1 MDGGPPYARIA
12 AELRGQIER
21 GELLPGQRVP
31 STREITARWGVAM
44 ATATRV
50 LATLRQ
56 EGLVHPK
63 PGVGTVVSVHP
74 AAPPRQAPAA
84 IRPPAGHPPAEPLPP
99 GPPPDRPA
107 ADPARLAPGSVRP
120 TADRGP
126 GGAERIVAAAIT
138 VADAEGLAALSMRRV
153 AAELGAAPM
162 SLYRHV
168 ADKDDLVLQMMNT
181 VFARSHLPDPPD
193 GWRARLELAART
205 LWAMFGEHPWLA
217 SALSLTRPQALPA
230 DAALHRVGADRA
242 GRSRAGPGRDVHRLP
257 TLINYVRGIA
267 VNLESEAEA
276 EAVSG
281 LNSEEWLDTQE
292 PQLRSILAPGQFPMF
307 EQLISQEYDFSLDR
321 IFEFGLQR
329 LLDGLATLIADPAIA
344 RRPPAPHSG
353 RYGRRT
359 DLQPGAGAAHPRAG
373 TLRARDDRGGAG
385 PRPDGP
391 RGLRRRRP
399 AVLHPDAVHPV
410 RAGGLHPRVDREPGR
425 AHAGPRVPA
434 CPDRDPAGRDRAG
447 PLGVRA
453 QRQLRVRGGAGP
465 VPPGRGPGRAAGRV
479 RGLHREAAAG
489 PLGRGAQAEPQRA
502 ERHRLLACASRK
514 RRSRRAPAARTTTIP
529 PTPSS
534 TSGPAPSLFITSYG
548 APPAPAC
555 ATASESRTA
564 SPA

>member
-1 MDGGPPYARIA
+1 MDATPPYARIA
-12 AELRGQIER
+12 AELRDRITR
-21 GELLPGQRVP
+21 GELAPGQRVP

-56 EGLVHPK
+56 EGLVLPV
-63 PGVGTVVSVHP
+63 PGVGTVVSGPP
-74 AAPPRQAPAA
+74 AVPPRQPPAA
-84 IRPPAGHPPAEPLPP
+84 GRP
-99 GPPPDRPA
+99 
-107 ADPARLAPGSVRP
+107 DPARPDPVRPAPGPERP
-120 TADRGP
+120 AADRGP

-230 DAALHRVGADRA
+230 ALPYTEWVLTALAGHGLDLDAMFTTYL
-242 GRSRAGPGRDVHRLP
+242 

-329 LLDGLATLIADPAIA
+329 LLDGLAPLIADPA
-344 RRPPAPHSG
+344 
-353 RYGRRT
+353 
-359 DLQPGAGAAHPRAG
+359 
-373 TLRARDDRGGAG
+373 
-385 PRPDGP
+385 
-391 RGLRRRRP
+391 
-399 AVLHPDAVHPV
+399 
-410 RAGGLHPRVDREPGR
+410 
-425 AHAGPRVPA
+425 
-434 CPDRDPAGRDRAG
+434 
-447 PLGVRA
+447 
-453 QRQLRVRGGAGP
+453 
-465 VPPGRGPGRAAGRV
+465 
-479 RGLHREAAAG
+479 
-489 PLGRGAQAEPQRA
+489 
-502 ERHRLLACASRK
+502 
-514 RRSRRAPAARTTTIP
+514 
-529 PTPSS
+529 
-534 TSGPAPSLFITSYG
+534 
-548 APPAPAC
+548 
-555 ATASESRTA
+555 
-564 SPA
+564 

>member
-1 MDGGPPYARIA
+1 MDATPPYARIA
-12 AELRGQIER
+12 AELRGRITR
-21 GELLPGQRVP
+21 GELAPGQRVP

-56 EGLVHPK
+56 EGLVHPM
-63 PGVGTVVSVHP
+63 PGVGTVVSGHP
-74 AAPPRQAPAA
+74 AVPPRQPPAA
-84 IRPPAGHPPAEPLPP
+84 GRPDPVRPAP
-99 GPPPDRPA
+99 GPVRPA
-107 ADPARLAPGSVRP
+107 
-120 TADRGP
+120 ADRGP
-126 GGAERIVAAAIT
+126 GGAERIVAGAIT

-230 DAALHRVGADRA
+230 ALPYTEWVLTALDGHGLDL
-242 GRSRAGPGRDVHRLP
+242 DTMFTTYL

-329 LLDGLATLIADPAIA
+329 LLDGLATLIA
-344 RRPPAPHSG
+344 
-353 RYGRRT
+353 
-359 DLQPGAGAAHPRAG
+359 
-373 TLRARDDRGGAG
+373 
-385 PRPDGP
+385 
-391 RGLRRRRP
+391 
-399 AVLHPDAVHPV
+399 
-410 RAGGLHPRVDREPGR
+410 
-425 AHAGPRVPA
+425 
-434 CPDRDPAGRDRAG
+434 
-447 PLGVRA
+447 
-453 QRQLRVRGGAGP
+453 
-465 VPPGRGPGRAAGRV
+465 
-479 RGLHREAAAG
+479 
-489 PLGRGAQAEPQRA
+489 
-502 ERHRLLACASRK
+502 
-514 RRSRRAPAARTTTIP
+514 
-529 PTPSS
+529 
-534 TSGPAPSLFITSYG
+534 GPA
-548 APPAPAC
+548 
-555 ATASESRTA
+555 
-564 SPA
+564 

>member
-1 MDGGPPYARIA
+1 MDATPPYARIA
-12 AELRGQIER
+12 AELRDRITR
-21 GELLPGQRVP
+21 GELAPGQRVP

-56 EGLVHPK
+56 EGLVHPV
-63 PGVGTVVSVHP
+63 PGVGTVVSGPP
-74 AAPPRQAPAA
+74 AVPPRQPPAA
-84 IRPPAGHPPAEPLPP
+84 GRP
-99 GPPPDRPA
+99 
-107 ADPARLAPGSVRP
+107 DPARPAPGPERP
-120 TADRGP
+120 AADRGP

-205 LWAMFGEHPWLA
+205 LWAMFGQHPWLA

-230 DAALHRVGADRA
+230 ALPYTEWVLTALAGHGLDLDAMFTTYL
-242 GRSRAGPGRDVHRLP
+242 

-329 LLDGLATLIADPAIA
+329 LLDGLAPLIADPA
-344 RRPPAPHSG
+344 
-353 RYGRRT
+353 
-359 DLQPGAGAAHPRAG
+359 
-373 TLRARDDRGGAG
+373 
-385 PRPDGP
+385 
-391 RGLRRRRP
+391 
-399 AVLHPDAVHPV
+399 
-410 RAGGLHPRVDREPGR
+410 
-425 AHAGPRVPA
+425 
-434 CPDRDPAGRDRAG
+434 
-447 PLGVRA
+447 
-453 QRQLRVRGGAGP
+453 
-465 VPPGRGPGRAAGRV
+465 
-479 RGLHREAAAG
+479 
-489 PLGRGAQAEPQRA
+489 
-502 ERHRLLACASRK
+502 
-514 RRSRRAPAARTTTIP
+514 
-529 PTPSS
+529 
-534 TSGPAPSLFITSYG
+534 
-548 APPAPAC
+548 
-555 ATASESRTA
+555 
-564 SPA
+564 

>member
-1 MDGGPPYARIA
+1 MDATPPYARIA
-12 AELRGQIER
+12 AELRGRITR
-21 GELLPGQRVP
+21 GELAPGQRVP

-56 EGLVHPK
+56 EGLVHPM
-63 PGVGTVVSVHP
+63 PGVGTVVSGRP
-74 AAPPRQAPAA
+74 AVPPRQPPAA
-84 IRPPAGHPPAEPLPP
+84 GRPDPVRPDPVRPAP
-99 GPPPDRPA
+99 GPVRPA
-107 ADPARLAPGSVRP
+107 P
-120 TADRGP
+120 DRGP
-126 GGAERIVAAAIT
+126 GGAERIVAGAIT
-138 VADAEGLAALSMRRV
+138 VADTEGLAALSMRRV

-230 DAALHRVGADRA
+230 ALPYTEWVLTALDGHGLDL
-242 GRSRAGPGRDVHRLP
+242 DTMFTTYL

-329 LLDGLATLIADPAIA
+329 LLDGLATLIA
-344 RRPPAPHSG
+344 
-353 RYGRRT
+353 
-359 DLQPGAGAAHPRAG
+359 
-373 TLRARDDRGGAG
+373 
-385 PRPDGP
+385 
-391 RGLRRRRP
+391 
-399 AVLHPDAVHPV
+399 
-410 RAGGLHPRVDREPGR
+410 
-425 AHAGPRVPA
+425 
-434 CPDRDPAGRDRAG
+434 
-447 PLGVRA
+447 
-453 QRQLRVRGGAGP
+453 
-465 VPPGRGPGRAAGRV
+465 
-479 RGLHREAAAG
+479 
-489 PLGRGAQAEPQRA
+489 
-502 ERHRLLACASRK
+502 
-514 RRSRRAPAARTTTIP
+514 
-529 PTPSS
+529 
-534 TSGPAPSLFITSYG
+534 GPA
-548 APPAPAC
+548 
-555 ATASESRTA
+555 
-564 SPA
+564 